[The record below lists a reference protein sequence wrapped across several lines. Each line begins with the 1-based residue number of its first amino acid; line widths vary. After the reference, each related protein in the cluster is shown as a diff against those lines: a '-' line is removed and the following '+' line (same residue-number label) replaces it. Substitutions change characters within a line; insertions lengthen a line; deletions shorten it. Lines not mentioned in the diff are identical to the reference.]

1 MSAAPEDM
9 RARAA
14 APTQY
19 DAIAAPYQR
28 SKESP
33 VRRYIES
40 YTFFGLLGDVAG
52 LAVLDLACGDGFYTR
67 EIRRRGARRA
77 LGVDI
82 STAMIE
88 LARAQQRGDDPALEY
103 LVRDVQ
109 DLPDLGPFDV
119 VTAAYLLHYAR
130 DVDELGRMCRSIA
143 RQLPPGGRL
152 VAINENP
159 EQPESRYAGYLRYG
173 FSKSVASP
181 RGEGSP
187 ITYAMIS
194 GRELFRFE
202 AYHYERATYERALAA
217 TGFVDVRWE
226 PLRLDPQGLA
236 VLGAEYWSEYLGNPP
251 VVGLTARR
259 AG

>member
-1 MSAAPEDM
+1 MSVAP
-9 RARAA
+9 
-14 APTQY
+14 Y
-19 DAIAAPYQR
+19 DAIAVPYQR

-33 VRRYIES
+33 IRRHIES
-40 YTFFGLLGDVAG
+40 YSFFALLGDVRG
-52 LAVLDLACGDGFYTR
+52 MAVLDLACGEGFYTR
-67 EIRRRGARRA
+67 QICQRGAHRVV
-77 LGVDI
+77 GVDI

-88 LARAQQRGDDPALEY
+88 LACGQLRQAAGEPEY

-109 DLPDLGPFDV
+109 DLPDLGIFDIAS
-119 VTAAYLLHYAR
+119 AAYLLHYAR
-130 DVDELGRMCRSIA
+130 DVNELGRMCRGIA

-159 EQPESRYAGYLRYG
+159 EQPEARYAGYLRYG
-173 FSKSVASP
+173 FSKSVVSP
-181 RGEGSP
+181 RGEGSV

-202 AYHYERATYERALAA
+202 VYHYERATYEAALAA
-217 TGFVDVRWE
+217 AGFVDIRWH
-226 PLRLDPQGLA
+226 PLQLDPQGLA
-236 VLGAEYWSEYLGNPP
+236 VMGAEYWSEYLANPP

>member
-1 MSAAPEDM
+1 MSAAPDA
-9 RARAA
+9 ARAA
-14 APTQY
+14 AGVAQY
-19 DAIAAPYQR
+19 DAIAVPYQR

-33 VRRYIES
+33 IRRYLES
-40 YTFFGLLGDVAG
+40 HGFFALLGEVAG

-67 EIRRRGARRA
+67 QSRQRGARQV

-82 STAMIE
+82 STAMIG
-88 LARAQQRGDDPALEY
+88 LARRQLLPADTGLDY
-103 LVRDVQ
+103 LVCDVQ
-109 DLPDLGPFDV
+109 DLPDLGRFDV

-130 DVDELGRMCRSIA
+130 DVGELGRMCRSIA

-159 EQPESRYAGYLRYG
+159 DQPECRYAGYLRYG

-202 AYHYERATYERALAA
+202 VYHFERATYEAALAA
-217 TGFVDVRWE
+217 AGFTDIRWQ
-226 PLRLDPQGLA
+226 PLELDPQGLA
-236 VLGAEYWSEYLGNPP
+236 VMGAEYWSEYLGNPP